1 MKRLWEELGTL
12 DNNNQCNCVCICGA
26 KTAMH
31 KAEQDR
37 RLIQFLMGLNED
49 EKQREVKPRNYLTTD
64 STALSAYG
72 NNQFRI
78 NYSQNTAGN
87 NNFIEGRPGHIKDKC
102 YRLHGFP
109 LNFKFTKGKNTTF
122 VAAVLGESN
131 EALDNHLDEPC
142 TLRTYGNLT
151 LTKEQQTQL
160 LHLLGS
166 FQNGSPCTSSDNI
179 TSGAANFVAILA
191 CSTHSEAPSLKRPL
205 EIGSFPIPYSFCKY
219 LLFT

>member
-72 NNQFRI
+72 NNQ
-78 NYSQNTAGN
+78 
-87 NNFIEGRPGHIKDKC
+87 PGHIKDKC

-109 LNFKFTKGKNTTF
+109 PNFKFTKGKNTTF

-191 CSTHSEAPSLKRPL
+191 CSTHSEVIDNLSDKCSHSPTD
-205 EIGSFPIPYSFCKY
+205 F
-219 LLFT
+219 